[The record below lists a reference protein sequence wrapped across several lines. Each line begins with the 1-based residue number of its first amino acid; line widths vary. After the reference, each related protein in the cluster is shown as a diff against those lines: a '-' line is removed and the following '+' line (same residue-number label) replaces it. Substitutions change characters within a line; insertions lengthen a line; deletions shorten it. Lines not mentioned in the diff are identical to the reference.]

1 LSVGENKT
9 ELNTGSQETVGELTG
24 VKVDFS
30 ELECTNITLVLNL
43 IALGEQLKLNLRKFI
58 LRLKLKL
65 LICDIN
71 IDESDHHQGR
81 RLFINGRSGDVLPA
95 IFDEVKRLKEY

>member
-1 LSVGENKT
+1 M

-65 LICDIN
+65 LTCDIN
-71 IDESDHHQGR
+71 IDE
-81 RLFINGRSGDVLPA
+81 LLLIL
-95 IFDEVKRLKEY
+95 IEL